1 MAPAPPQTGIALM
14 SCRPRFE
21 TYTGSSTPS
30 PPPSKRRRPRCIYTL
45 QTPICQATSIP
56 PCTFQGRL
64 VIVPRRGDPT
74 HKETPQ
80 LICESH
86 KRSQGPSSTGHI
98 AQSKKSELHLGNHH
112 RQQTSRSEPLG
123 KDPVPLGKGTNGFL
137 FRLKEWGA

>member
-1 MAPAPPQTGIALM
+1 M

-30 PPPSKRRRPRCIYTL
+30 APPSKRRRPRCIYTL

-74 HKETPQ
+74 HKETLQ

-86 KRSQGPSSTGHI
+86 KRSQGPSSLATLPRARSLSCTLEITTGSKPRGPSHWVRI
-98 AQSKKSELHLGNHH
+98 PFPLAKAQMA
-112 RQQTSRSEPLG
+112 
-123 KDPVPLGKGTNGFL
+123 FCY
-137 FRLKEWGA
+137 A